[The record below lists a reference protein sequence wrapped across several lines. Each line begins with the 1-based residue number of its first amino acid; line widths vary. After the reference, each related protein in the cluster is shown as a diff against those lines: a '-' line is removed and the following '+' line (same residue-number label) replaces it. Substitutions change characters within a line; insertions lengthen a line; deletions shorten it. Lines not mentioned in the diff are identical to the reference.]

1 MQPTA
6 TAISALPTA
15 GKPRPLSRGS
25 QGALDELSRV
35 NFDRAVEANNQT
47 DAARHAA
54 NQLVASAFLKP
65 LLAQVHKSAFQSEL
79 FHGGA
84 GESMFQEH
92 LDTIIADRIA
102 QRTNFSLA
110 DEIYRRVA
118 RLPRA
123 AAESSPLHSMPGPSA
138 KLNTHG

>member
-1 MQPTA
+1 MQATA
-6 TAISALPTA
+6 TANVVSSPA
-15 GKPRPLSRGS
+15 GKQRPLSRAS
-25 QGALDELSRV
+25 LGALDELSRV
-35 NFDRAVEANNQT
+35 NFDRSVAASSQT

-65 LLAQVHKSAFQSEL
+65 LLAQVHKSPFQSEL

-123 AAESSPLHSMPGPSA
+123 AAESSA
-138 KLNTHG
+138 LNTHG